1 MKESV
6 KSVLKKIVAGGLTA
20 AAMVSTIAAAIPMA
34 FSKASYDTL
43 NTNRALGSPIIN
55 LSNFET
61 ENWNKWET
69 ICWGVFLSNFCV
81 PLIDTYESAFTENHP
96 DGSHGEGF
104 TALWGG
110 SGSDVQNK
118 EIIRALTEYAIDV
131 QGTVTDDVI
140 MVYYPYNGDYTGR
153 PARFQD
159 LFFYPEADT
168 CPSGEACAAKWID
181 PNDGDEAD
189 LMSATGDTNGSSDEK
204 YEIKHTHT
212 YFKVYG
218 KQQFLWAKRDTVT
231 LVDTTLPE
239 DGEQYDEILYP
250 EAASYP
256 VFYLQRGDDMEI
268 ILDYSHWWDVQV
280 VAAMINN
287 IRESGSKTYVDEFNT
302 AFADMWGSNSI
313 LKLDYF
319 GNIVTNG
326 GGKNNQNTVCPIIV
340 PAAVNPNITNQ
351 KSINVLNSW
360 FTNSFVSTAS
370 ESQVVTGLK
379 QSLTMEGWLKKQV
392 NAWFTDGEPNGLPAF
407 GDTNLT
413 DRIGLFYY
421 DLDTIMMTGWKESAN
436 LKYGEALNK
445 LFSLDINNEQQ
456 NTVYPFKFEISSSQ
470 QKKLSAWDNIT
481 GAELDT
487 QPSAVLTNNI
497 LAAAILPNMLGS
509 TTESTFIVAKPTD
522 GTTSTDTSN
531 TSLNDKVNAVVQ
543 DYHDNPDKYF
553 TMNTSTKPTM
563 LTKIIRPDGTEL
575 PLFNETGLVIPVR
588 ADMVKVGD
596 EAKKPTD
603 EGAFRLFFN
612 YLYKVAQSSDGR
624 YGMSNSTLESTLNG
638 FSNLSAFNE
647 WAKDGGFARFI
658 TQYPKY
664 SSTKLPNVDD
674 ENSRLVLA
682 YPCSEVMKQAS
693 QVLGIKDGAEF
704 TTYCTYI
711 YMTYL
716 DFYGVAYN
724 REVDQNANNTSNFN
738 EKIFNDSRQ
747 DLITDIGYTLN
758 QYNANFGDQISVKDE
773 VANLSYLMLSPE
785 NGREYR
791 KQLTE
796 SAMADWMYEQY
807 NKTVYGGSD
816 KFSGTASKAKSG
828 FLAIETMTDNWLT
841 GFFLEN
847 YANIAVWLIMGSIIV
862 IIIIG
867 LFKSK
872 KLSWFIISIIV
883 MINSILLVPASGDI
897 VPYVTSSMTQ
907 KMFSNKMTYWSISQG
922 ITNSSIQQD
931 ALKKEGEM
939 SKLTDADATQLIKL
953 VNELGALQ
961 TDTSLSVKQDISQ
974 KITQKL
980 GTGVYQ
986 DIVSYQSARW
996 ILPMVMQQFS
1006 SESTQESYIYKPIA
1020 NIWDDMSNMYWFF
1033 DPTNANF
1040 VNAVSPTSTSGQN
1053 DVIVSSF
1060 SSASGVNGAD
1070 SKARMYFSDHIGQD
1084 SKSYNTLASNI
1095 DYKNASYVASYTK
1108 NTSSTDSETAGA
1120 SRGTDTLTH
1129 LVCYYLTPQSGTIT
1143 PNSRVTALGVNGEE
1157 YVDADSWLKYIEGNA
1172 SMATGAWESVE
1183 QYMEE
1188 TANEYDRTDRNTISE
1203 IMPYLWSTESPTY
1216 YFYSV
1221 VKDSFPNNC
1230 TMANIVYALQGE
1242 VTEKVSDTEKKL
1254 VRSNFM
1260 YSTSTEGMT
1269 DFGADY
1275 RGAGGSG
1282 YLRDILDLEEMF
1294 SNMIPYMYQVNLTA
1308 NGFDGVSGIFGD
1320 KVISDKL
1327 PYYEGELQSWLFRCN
1342 WAIKLMENPTF
1353 SEPMTVKDADGNQY
1367 TVNNPM
1373 LVECY
1378 PDNRPMVFSEGQM
1391 YAMGLKETDL
1401 NLVELK
1407 CIEVARRVARQWTL
1421 LINYVS
1427 TPGITPE
1434 ILMRQMATDA
1444 TMIFCDEFSSSGIL
1458 DTTYEIY
1465 PQSLDLRYISFDSI
1479 MKMLMMNIS
1488 RNTSY
1493 IYGDTMLTVI
1503 QSSDIFTAVLLLI
1516 AAWLCAFLVPLFRT
1530 TVMAVIF
1537 YLGLWAL
1544 IRGLFYT
1551 NKVKTNMAC
1560 GQLISNLLFM
1570 AYTLVYYAVFAI
1582 MTAMVSSDELLSVG
1596 TVSANAGSPAWVLIF
1611 IILVSIGYMVLMG
1624 MHIKF
1629 CFSNRSDMGFEKF
1642 SVLASGIAGTIKDGA
1657 GRFKDHVQN
1666 FFDRSDSEV
1675 NGKSSGT
1682 SNTQS
1687 LKGTGIRDDSTVLR
1701 AHGSGI
1707 GSGADTDIEISTD
1720 TGEQLG
1726 NDSNDYSMN
1735 FNFAA
1740 DDVDVGGVDSSEIDA
1755 EIDTGSTMDDES

>member
-1 MKESV
+1 MKDGI
-6 KSVLKKIVAGGLTA
+6 KSVMKKALAVGLTVA
-20 AAMVSTIAAAIPMA
+20 AVASTVTAAIPVA
-34 FSKASYDTL
+34 FSKASYNTL

-55 LSNFET
+55 LDNFET

-104 TALWGG
+104 QVLWGG

-118 EIIRALTEYAIDV
+118 EVIRALTEYAMEV
-131 QGTVTDDVI
+131 QGTVTNDVI
-140 MVYYPYNGDYTGR
+140 MVYYPYNGIYTGR

-159 LFFYPEADT
+159 LFFYPEAGK
-168 CPSGEACAAKWID
+168 CPSGEECAAKWID

-189 LMSATGDTNGSSDEK
+189 LLSAAGDNTNGSDEK
-204 YEIKHTHT
+204 HEIEHTHT
-212 YFKVYG
+212 YFATYG
-218 KQQFLWAKRDTVT
+218 KEQILWAKRDTVT
-231 LVDTTLPE
+231 IIDTTIPD
-239 DGEQYDEILYP
+239 DGEQYDEVLVP
-250 EAASYP
+250 SEASYP

-280 VAAMINN
+280 VANMVNGV
-287 IRESGSKTYVDEFNT
+287 RETGSKSYVDAFNT
-302 AFADMWGSNSI
+302 VFSDMWSSNNI

-319 GNIVTNG
+319 GNIVSNG
-326 GGKNNQNTVCPIIV
+326 GGKNNANTVCPIIV

-360 FTNSFVSTAS
+360 FTNSYISTAS
-370 ESQVVTGLK
+370 ESQVVMGLR
-379 QSLTMEGWLKKQV
+379 QNNTMSGIKAWV
-392 NAWFTDGEPNGLPAF
+392 NDVFGDGEFSGLPAF
-407 GDTNLT
+407 GETNLT

-421 DLDTIMMTGWKESAN
+421 DLDSIMVMGWKEGKN
-436 LKYGEALNK
+436 LRYGQALNT
-445 LFSLDINNEQQ
+445 LFSLDINNNQE
-456 NTVYPFKFEISSSQ
+456 NTTYPFKFEISSSQ
-470 QKKLSAWDNIT
+470 QKDLGWGWENIT
-481 GAELDT
+481 GANLDT
-487 QPSAVLTNNI
+487 SPSAILINNAI
-497 LAAAILPNMLGS
+497 AASMLPNTLAS
-509 TTESTFIVAKPTD
+509 TTESTFIVSKPHD
-522 GTTSTDTSN
+522 SSSDTSSSSDGESV
-531 TSLNDKVNAVVQ
+531 TDKVSDVVQ

-553 TMNTSTKPTM
+553 TMNTSKKPTM
-563 LTKIIRPDGTEL
+563 LNKIIRPDGTEL
-575 PLFNETGLVIPVR
+575 PLFNENGVIIPVR
-588 ADMVKVGD
+588 ADTVKAGD
-596 EAKKPTD
+596 EAKKPSD
-603 EGAFRLFFN
+603 KGVFRLFFN
-612 YLYKVAQSSDGR
+612 YLYKVAHSSDGR

-647 WAKDGGFARFI
+647 WAKDDGFKRFI

-664 SSTKLPNVDD
+664 ASTKMPGVGD

-693 QVLGIKDGAEF
+693 QVLGIKEGAEF

-724 REVDQNANNTSNFN
+724 REVDQNATNTSNFN
-738 EKIFNDSRQ
+738 EKIFNESRQ
-747 DLITDIGYTLN
+747 ELITDIGYTLN
-758 QYNANFGDQISVKDE
+758 QYNANFGDQISTKDE

-796 SAMADWMYEQY
+796 NAMADWMYEQY

-828 FLAIETMTDNWLT
+828 FLAIETMADNWLT

-847 YANIAVWLIMGSIIV
+847 YANIAIWLIMGSIIV
-862 IIIIG
+862 IIITG

-872 KLSWFIISIIV
+872 KLSWFIISILV
-883 MINSILLVPASGDI
+883 MVNAILLVPASGDI
-897 VPYVTSSMTQ
+897 VPYVTSSATQ

-931 ALKKEGEM
+931 ALKKKGEM
-939 SKLTDADATQLIKL
+939 SKLTDAEATQLIKL
-953 VNELGALQ
+953 VNELGSLQ

-974 KITQKL
+974 KVTQKL

-1006 SESTQESYIYKPIA
+1006 ADSTQESYIYKPVA
-1020 NIWDDMSNMYWFF
+1020 NIWDDMANMYWFF

-1040 VNAVSPTSTSGQN
+1040 VDAISPTTTSKQN
-1053 DVIVSSF
+1053 DAIVSVF
-1060 SSASGVNGAD
+1060 SSASGVSGAD
-1070 SKARMYFSDHIGQD
+1070 SKASQYFSDHIGQD
-1084 SKSYNTLASNI
+1084 SKSYNTLTSKI

-1108 NTSSTDSETAGA
+1108 DTSSTNKETAGA
-1120 SRGTDTLTH
+1120 SRGADTLPH
-1129 LVCYYLTPQSGTIT
+1129 LVCYYLTPQNGAIT
-1143 PNSRVTALGVNGEE
+1143 PNSRATVLGTHGEK
-1157 YVDADSWLKYIEGNA
+1157 YVDADSWGKYIEGNW

-1242 VTEKVSDTEKKL
+1242 VTEKVSDVDKKL
-1254 VRSNFM
+1254 IRSNFM

-1269 DFGADY
+1269 DFGAEY
-1275 RGAGGSG
+1275 RGPGGSG

-1294 SNMIPYMYQVNLTA
+1294 SNMIPYMYQMNLTA
-1308 NGFDGVSGIFGD
+1308 NGFDGVTGVFGD

-1327 PYYEGELQSWLFRCN
+1327 PYYKDELQSWLFRCN

-1353 SEPMTVKDADGNQY
+1353 SESMTVKDASGTLY

-1378 PDNRPMVFSEGQM
+1378 PENRPMVFSEGQM

-1530 TVMAVIF
+1530 VIMAVIF

-1551 NKVKTNMAC
+1551 NKIKTNMAC

-1570 AYTLVYYAVFAI
+1570 AYTLLYYAVFAI
-1582 MTAMVSSDELLSVG
+1582 MTAMVSADELLSVG
-1596 TVSANAGSPAWVLIF
+1596 TVTANAGSPAWVLIF

-1657 GRFKDHVQN
+1657 GRLKENVQN
-1666 FFDRSDSEV
+1666 FFDRSDTGSQ
-1675 NGKSSGT
+1675 SSGT

-1701 AHGSGI
+1701 ASSSGM
-1707 GSGADTDIEISTD
+1707 GSGADTSIEIAPD

-1735 FNFAA
+1735 FNFES

-1755 EIDTGSTMDDES
+1755 EIDTGSTMGDES